1 MITSTST
8 DVSLP
13 TKQWTIRALLGVTTQ
28 YLKQRGSPSAR
39 LDAEL
44 MLAEAL
50 KYKRVQL
57 YIEIDKPLSE
67 AERDSYREMVRRR
80 GLGEPVAYII
90 GTRSFWKYDFEVNE
104 HVLIPRPDTE
114 LIIEEVLD
122 ESKKLSWIPTRILD
136 VGSGSG
142 CLTVCLANEFK
153 DSVVTGWDLSVD
165 AIEVAT
171 RNAEK
176 MNAENVV
183 FDQVD
188 ILQDSSWLTDERF
201 DLIVANPPYIS
212 LQEKEMLDRSVLNFE
227 PHIALFAGVD
237 GLSFYRQIAQQAK
250 NVLSPGGLIF
260 IEIGLGQ
267 APKVSELFE
276 EYNWKIERSCSDL
289 AGIERVLVFKVDEG
303 VS

>member
-1 MITSTST
+1 MITQEPTNEPS
-8 DVSLP
+8 P
-13 TKQWTIRALLGVTTQ
+13 TKQWTIRSLLGVTTQ

-44 MLAEAL
+44 MLAETL

-57 YIEIDKPLSE
+57 YTEIEKPLSE
-67 AERDSYREMVRRR
+67 SERDTYRDMVRRR

-90 GTRSFWKYDFEVNE
+90 GMRSFWKYDFEVNQ

-114 LIIEEVLD
+114 LLMEEVLE
-122 ESKKLSWIPTRILD
+122 ESKTLSWVPTRILD

-142 CLTVCLANEFK
+142 CLTICLANEFK
-153 DSVVTGWDLSVD
+153 EAQVIGWDISRD
-165 AIEVAT
+165 ALDVAN
-171 RNAEK
+171 RNAGK
-176 MNAENVV
+176 IGVENVS

-188 ILQDSSWLTDERF
+188 VLQDSSWSVEEAF

-212 LQEKEMLDRSVLNFE
+212 LHEKEMLDRSVLNFE
-227 PHIALFAGVD
+227 PHLALFAGVD
-237 GLSFYRQIAQQAK
+237 GLSFYRQLAEQAK
-250 NVLSPGGLIF
+250 NALSPEGKLF

-267 APKVSELFE
+267 APKVSQLFE
-276 EYNWKIERSCSDL
+276 EQNWKLDRICADL
-289 AGIERVLVFKVDEG
+289 AGIERVLVFKPNEE